1 MAPFKV
7 KTDPLINFG
16 VSLRVMFDESKARVS
31 RVFISEVRENS
42 DAERERVQVGDEVI
56 KINGRA
62 VEGMEARL
70 DRDSEL
76 GKLLLNRP
84 IGTELKLEIVTRT
97 TRHVRLKAYSPL

>member
-16 VSLRVMFDESKARVS
+16 VSLRVVFNDSSTRIA

-42 DAERERVQVGDEVI
+42 DAERQRVHVGDEVM

-62 VEGMEARL
+62 VDTMEARL
-70 DRDSEL
+70 DRDSDI
-76 GKLLLNRP
+76 GKLLLNQP
-84 IGTELKLEIVTRT
+84 TGTELKLEIITRT
-97 TRHVRLKAYSPL
+97 TRQIRLKAHAPL